1 MKETSEA
8 MIDIV
13 LPWVDGSDPAW
24 RALRNKY
31 MGESEGD
38 SSEERYRDW
47 GLLKYVFRGI
57 EKNLPWVR
65 KVHFITCGHLPPWL
79 DTSCSKLQ
87 IVKHEDY
94 IPAQWLPTFS
104 SHPIELNI
112 HRISGLSEQFIYMND
127 DMFFVNPM
135 APSDFF
141 RNGKPLSQAGM
152 EVIHNDD
159 LDYVGILYSDLGT
172 INRHFDSKTVLR
184 KTFFSFVNHRYP
196 FRENYKTLLLAP
208 WCVGFFPGFSFF
220 HGPNAYLK
228 GTFEEVWSKESERLS
243 ETCSHKFRTHLDN
256 SQCTMMWW
264 QWCSGSIVP
273 SGIQKKLL
281 FLSMDKPADY
291 LNASIKG
298 TSCPMLCVNDKK
310 TDKVEEK
317 MEAVIAAFETIL
329 GEKSQFER

>member
-65 KVHFITCGHLPPWL
+65 KVHFITCGHLPTWL
-79 DTSCSKLQ
+79 NTSCPKLH

-94 IPAQWLPTFS
+94 IPEQWLPTFS
-104 SHPIELNI
+104 ANPIELNI

-127 DMFFVNPM
+127 DMFFVTPM

-141 RNGKPLSQAGM
+141 RSGKPLSQAGLD
-152 EVIHNDD
+152 VFNNDD
-159 LDYVGILYSDLGT
+159 LEFLGILNTDLKAINQAFYS
-172 INRHFDSKTVLR
+172 R
-184 KTFFSFVNHRYP
+184 KTFYKRIASFVNFKYS
-196 FRENYKTLLLAP
+196 FRDNLKSLMLTP
-208 WCVGFFPGFSFF
+208 WCVAYYPGFSFF
-220 HGPNAYLK
+220 HGPSAYLK
-228 GTFEEVWSKESERLS
+228 STFEDVWLKNPDLLE
-243 ETCSHKFRTHLDN
+243 ETCSHRFRMHNDVNQYL
-256 SQCTMMWW
+256 MMWW

-291 LNASIKG
+291 LSASIKG